1 MPQQDPFP
9 PRRSAR
15 HYAPEQGPRGPV
27 APLPPAGDDAPPP
40 WAGLPPVRPPRHD
53 AEEPA
58 FVPGDDAPRGGS
70 RAAIGARA
78 RRALLRK
85 RRRSFVAIGG
95 AVVVIAAVLVV
106 VFVTRGGNQ
115 AAVIPNDFIT
125 TFQPGEL
132 EQVPNA
138 CEVIPAATVQQYLPG
153 KVKQAAPLPINGK
166 LGSACNWTVDHQPVY
181 RLLELSMQ
189 AYAPNGLASG
199 NGSATNAAR
208 DVYTQT
214 LQGLQNP
221 PKRSVSAGATVTML
235 SGMGNEAFSA
245 MQVFHVGGA
254 VSDEATVVIRFHN
267 VIVTVELSGL
277 EHSNKGH
284 YGPVDKT
291 QLASA
296 ALAFAQAA
304 YASLH

>member
-1 MPQQDPFP
+1 VPQQDPFP

-15 HYAPEQGPRGPV
+15 HYAPAQ
-27 APLPPAGDDAPPP
+27 
-40 WAGLPPVRPPRHD
+40 
-53 AEEPA
+53 
-58 FVPGDDAPRGGS
+58 VPGDANGSGGYYGEADQPPAAAPPAAAPDDEAPRGRS
-70 RAAIGARA
+70 REIGARA
-78 RRALLRK
+78 RRTLLRK
-85 RRRSFVAIGG
+85 RRRWFIVAGG
-95 AVVVIAAVLVV
+95 AVVAIAAVLVV

-115 AAVIPNDFIT
+115 TAVIPNDFIT

-132 EQVPNA
+132 QQVPNA

-153 KVKQAAPLPINGK
+153 KVKQAAPLPVNGK
-166 LGSACNWTVDHQPVY
+166 LGSACNWTLDHQPVY

-199 NGSATNAAR
+199 NGSATNAAT
-208 DVYTQT
+208 DAYSQT

-221 PKRSVSAGATVTML
+221 SKHSVNAGATVTML
-235 SGMGNEAFSA
+235 SGLGDQAFSA

-277 EHSNKGH
+277 ERSNKGH
-284 YGPVDKT
+284 YGPVSKA

-296 ALAFAQAA
+296 AQAFAQAA

>member
-1 MPQQDPFP
+1 M
-9 PRRSAR
+9 
-15 HYAPEQGPRGPV
+15 
-27 APLPPAGDDAPPP
+27 
-40 WAGLPPVRPPRHD
+40 PPVRPQRPADPGSPGD
-53 AEEPA
+53 AGNAGPPGDAGEPA
-58 FVPGDDAPRGGS
+58 FVPDDDPPRGRSG
-70 RAAIGARA
+70 AIGVRA

-85 RRRSFVAIGG
+85 RRRSFIVLGGVA
-95 AVVVIAAVLVV
+95 AAVAAILVV
-106 VFVTRGGNQ
+106 VFATRGGNQ

-132 EQVPNA
+132 QQVPNA
-138 CEVIPAATVQQYLPG
+138 CQVVPPATVQQYLPG

-166 LGSACNWTVDHQPVY
+166 LGSACNWTLDHQPVY

-199 NGSATNAAR
+199 NGSATNAAADAY
-208 DVYTQT
+208 DVTFE
-214 LQGLQNP
+214 GLRTPSRHSVNP
-221 PKRSVSAGATVTML
+221 GATVTTQ
-235 SGMGNEAFSA
+235 SGLGDQAFSA

-291 QLASA
+291 QLSSA

>member
-1 MPQQDPFP
+1 M
-9 PRRSAR
+9 
-15 HYAPEQGPRGPV
+15 
-27 APLPPAGDDAPPP
+27 PPAGDDAPP
-40 WAGLPPVRPPRHD
+40 WADLPPVRPPRHSAD
-53 AEEPA
+53 SSEAEEPA
-58 FVPGDDAPRGGS
+58 FVPDDDAPRGRS

-78 RRALLRK
+78 RRALMRK

-95 AVVVIAAVLVV
+95 AVVIIAAVLVV

-214 LQGLQNP
+214 LQNLQNP
-221 PKRSVSAGATVTML
+221 PRRSVSAGATVTMQ
-235 SGMGNEAFSA
+235 SGIGNEAFSA

-267 VIVTVELSGL
+267 VIVTVEVSGL
-277 EHSNKGH
+277 ERSNKGH

>member
-1 MPQQDPFP
+1 
-9 PRRSAR
+9 RRSAR

-27 APLPPAGDDAPPP
+27 APMPPAGEDAPP
-40 WAGLPPVRPPRHD
+40 WADLPPVRPPRHGADSSD
-53 AEEPA
+53 AEELA
-58 FVPGDDAPRGGS
+58 SVPDDDAPRGRS

-95 AVVVIAAVLVV
+95 AVVVIAVVLIV

-115 AAVIPNDFIT
+115 TAVIPNDFIT

-132 EQVPNA
+132 QQVPNA
-138 CEVIPAATVQQYLPG
+138 CEVIPAATMQQYLPG
-153 KVKQAAPLPINGK
+153 KVKQAAAVPVNGK
-166 LGSACNWTVDHQPVY
+166 LGSTCNWTLDHQPVY
-181 RLLELSMQ
+181 RLLEVSMQ
-189 AYAPNGLASG
+189 AYAPFGLASG
-199 NGSATNAAR
+199 NGSATNAAT
-208 DVYTQT
+208 DSYTQT
-214 LQGLQNP
+214 LQGLQDP
-221 PKRSVSAGATVTML
+221 PKHSVNAGATVTML

-254 VSDEATVVIRFHN
+254 VSDEATVMIRFHN

-284 YGPVDKT
+284 YGPVDKA
-291 QLASA
+291 QLSSA

-304 YASLH
+304 YASLKLSGG